1 MRTSRAISAWFL
13 FLLSLFLWQCGG
25 GNPANHTSGDRE
37 SSQEAAAGQ
46 DSLTTGLSYI
56 RAWQGKRPAEVNLW
70 AYKPLQSRL
79 MELLGEEDF
88 NEFVSYMQEAMP
100 IEVDGQLVYTVGVVP
115 DDAVRGVAYLLVLPE
130 EGRIKAFGI
139 FGDHKIEAR
148 SPGWDPVIPEA
159 VQGRVESVL
168 NLQ

>member
-1 MRTSRAISAWFL
+1 MRTTRAVSVWFL
-13 FLLSLFLWQCGG
+13 FLLALVLWQCGG
-25 GNPANHTSGDRE
+25 GNQANDTTGARENGQEEASG
-37 SSQEAAAGQ
+37 QNN
-46 DSLTTGLSYI
+46 LTTGLSYI
-56 RAWQGKRPAEVNLW
+56 RAWKGKRPAEVNLW
-70 AYKPLQSRL
+70 AYRPLQSRL

-115 DDAVRGVAYLLVLPE
+115 DDAIRGVAYLLVLPE
-130 EGRIKAFGI
+130 EGRIKAFGV
-139 FGDHKIEAR
+139 FGDHRIEAQ

-159 VQGRVESVL
+159 VQSRVESVL